1 MCNHQYKLR
10 TSRSAYSLRA
20 FFPILL
26 QLHPKKEAGSLHD
39 ELPSHMLYSIRMRAA
54 EGGPHEQGGHHISG
68 AERLVTK
75 EELEQISSELVHRA
89 LTHSKGCADFIRIT
103 IDAIPD
109 EAIHRIP
116 CLTIA
121 DDRTD
126 GHIGE
131 APTTNGEAAAPPTK
145 HEVAAPISNEK
156 AATQLTNEKTAD
168 PTTNRKVAAQPTDGE
183 ATTQPTDRETAAPTT
198 NHEAAAPT
206 TNHEATAPPLSLSSH
221 QQAETLLTTHTAIT
235 PVAFRRAVS
244 QLVSLPESMRGAM
257 LVDMR
262 TGQRLDPWGQRGV
275 RVSRMSFAD
284 ETAAITALN
293 AAGYSGVH
301 LEEAL
306 VLASKVL
313 SAPGVVGELCISDDP
328 DYTTGYVSYGSTYHR
343 LHHMKPVGSPLGG
356 RLFFVDATADI
367 AAVKHYLE
375 ATVTLVNPPI
385 VSLQGENDE
394 SL

>member
-1 MCNHQYKLR
+1 
-10 TSRSAYSLRA
+10 
-20 FFPILL
+20 
-26 QLHPKKEAGSLHD
+26 
-39 ELPSHMLYSIRMRAA
+39 MLYSIRMRAA

-121 DDRTD
+121 DEQTE

-131 APTTNGEAAAPPTK
+131 A
-145 HEVAAPISNEK
+145 
-156 AATQLTNEKTAD
+156 
-168 PTTNRKVAAQPTDGE
+168 QPTDG
-183 ATTQPTDRETAAPTT
+183 ETAAPTT
-198 NHEAAAPT
+198 NHETDAPT
-206 TNHEATAPPLSLSSH
+206 TNHEATTPPLPLSSH
-221 QQAETLLTTHTAIT
+221 RQAEALLTTHTAIT

-244 QLVSLPESMRGAM
+244 QLLSLPESMRGAM

-262 TGQRLDPWGQRGV
+262 TGHRLDPWGQRGV

-328 DYTTGYVSYGSTYHR
+328 DYTTGYVSYGNTYHR
-343 LHHMKPVGSPLGG
+343 LHHMKPVDSPLGG

-367 AAVKHYLE
+367 AAIKKYLE
-375 ATVTLVNPPI
+375 TTVTLVNPPTF
-385 VSLQGENDE
+385 SLQGEIYE
-394 SL
+394 TL

>member
-1 MCNHQYKLR
+1 
-10 TSRSAYSLRA
+10 
-20 FFPILL
+20 
-26 QLHPKKEAGSLHD
+26 
-39 ELPSHMLYSIRMRAA
+39 MLYSIRMRAA

-121 DDRTD
+121 DEQTD
-126 GHIGE
+126 GHAGE
-131 APTTNGEAAAPPTK
+131 
-145 HEVAAPISNEK
+145 
-156 AATQLTNEKTAD
+156 
-168 PTTNRKVAAQPTDGE
+168 AQPTDG
-183 ATTQPTDRETAAPTT
+183 ETAAPTT
-198 NHEAAAPT
+198 NHEADAPT
-206 TNHEATAPPLSLSSH
+206 TNHEATTPPLPLSSH
-221 QQAETLLTTHTAIT
+221 QQAESLLTTHTAIT
-235 PVAFRRAVS
+235 PVAFRRAIS
-244 QLVSLPESMRGAM
+244 QLLSLPESMRGAM

-262 TGQRLDPWGQRGV
+262 TGHRLDPWGQRGV

-293 AAGYSGVH
+293 TAGYSGVH

-328 DYTTGYVSYGSTYHR
+328 DYTTGYVSYGNTYHR

-367 AAVKHYLE
+367 AAIKKYLE
-375 ATVTLVNPPI
+375 TTVTLVNPPTF
-385 VSLQGENDE
+385 SLQGELYE
-394 SL
+394 TL

>member
-1 MCNHQYKLR
+1 
-10 TSRSAYSLRA
+10 
-20 FFPILL
+20 
-26 QLHPKKEAGSLHD
+26 
-39 ELPSHMLYSIRMRAA
+39 MLYSIRMRAA

-116 CLTIA
+116 CLTITGEQ
-121 DDRTD
+121 TD
-126 GHIGE
+126 GHTGE
-131 APTTNGEAAAPPTK
+131 VPTTNHEA
-145 HEVAAPISNEK
+145 
-156 AATQLTNEKTAD
+156 
-168 PTTNRKVAAQPTDGE
+168 AAQPTNG
-183 ATTQPTDRETAAPTT
+183 ETAAPTT
-198 NHEAAAPT
+198 NHKTDAPT
-206 TNHEATAPPLSLSSH
+206 TNHEATTPPLPLSSH
-221 QQAETLLTTHTAIT
+221 RQAEALLTTHTAIT

-284 ETAAITALN
+284 ETAAITTLN

-343 LHHMKPVGSPLGG
+343 LHHMKPVGSHLGG

-367 AAVKHYLE
+367 AAIKNYLE
-375 ATVTLVNPPI
+375 TTVTLVNPPT
-385 VSLQGENDE
+385 VSLQGENHE
-394 SL
+394 TL

>member
-1 MCNHQYKLR
+1 
-10 TSRSAYSLRA
+10 
-20 FFPILL
+20 
-26 QLHPKKEAGSLHD
+26 
-39 ELPSHMLYSIRMRAA
+39 MLYSIRMRAA

-121 DDRTD
+121 DEQTD
-126 GHIGE
+126 EHAGE
-131 APTTNGEAAAPPTK
+131 
-145 HEVAAPISNEK
+145 V
-156 AATQLTNEKTAD
+156 
-168 PTTNRKVAAQPTDGE
+168 
-183 ATTQPTDRETAAPTT
+183 PTT
-198 NHEAAAPT
+198 NHEAAAQPTDGKTAVPTTNHEADAPT
-206 TNHEATAPPLSLSSH
+206 TNHEATTPPLPLSSH
-221 QQAETLLTTHTAIT
+221 QQAEALLTTHTAIT

-244 QLVSLPESMRGAM
+244 QLLSLPESMRGAM

-275 RVSRMSFAD
+275 RASRMSFAD

-293 AAGYSGVH
+293 TAGYSGVH

-328 DYTTGYVSYGSTYHR
+328 DYTTGYVSYGNTYHR

-367 AAVKHYLE
+367 AAIKKYLE
-375 ATVTLVNPPI
+375 TTVTLVNPPTF
-385 VSLQGENDE
+385 SLQGEIYE
-394 SL
+394 TL

>member
-1 MCNHQYKLR
+1 
-10 TSRSAYSLRA
+10 
-20 FFPILL
+20 
-26 QLHPKKEAGSLHD
+26 
-39 ELPSHMLYSIRMRAA
+39 MLYSIRMRAA

-121 DDRTD
+121 DEQTD
-126 GHIGE
+126 GHTGE
-131 APTTNGEAAAPPTK
+131 VPTTNHEAAAQPTDG
-145 HEVAAPISNEK
+145 
-156 AATQLTNEKTAD
+156 KTAV
-168 PTTNRKVAAQPTDGE
+168 PTTDGKVAAQPTNGK
-183 ATTQPTDRETAAPTT
+183 TAAPTT
-198 NHEAAAPT
+198 NHETDAPT
-206 TNHEATAPPLSLSSH
+206 TNHEATTPPLPLSSH
-221 QQAETLLTTHTAIT
+221 RQAEALLTTHTAIT

-367 AAVKHYLE
+367 AAIKKYLE
-375 ATVTLVNPPI
+375 TTVTLVNPPT
-385 VSLQGENDE
+385 VSLQGENHE

>member
-1 MCNHQYKLR
+1 
-10 TSRSAYSLRA
+10 
-20 FFPILL
+20 
-26 QLHPKKEAGSLHD
+26 
-39 ELPSHMLYSIRMRAA
+39 MLYSIRMRAA

-109 EAIHRIP
+109 EAIHHIP

-131 APTTNGEAAAPPTK
+131 APTTNG
-145 HEVAAPISNEK
+145 
-156 AATQLTNEKTAD
+156 
-168 PTTNRKVAAQPTDGE
+168 
-183 ATTQPTDRETAAPTT
+183 ETAAPTT

-293 AAGYSGVH
+293 ATGYSGVH

-328 DYTTGYVSYGSTYHR
+328 DYTTGYVSYGNTYHR
-343 LHHMKPVGSPLGG
+343 LHHMKPLGSPLGG

-367 AAVKHYLE
+367 AAIKNYLE
-375 ATVTLVNPPI
+375 TTVTLVNPPI

>member
-1 MCNHQYKLR
+1 
-10 TSRSAYSLRA
+10 
-20 FFPILL
+20 
-26 QLHPKKEAGSLHD
+26 
-39 ELPSHMLYSIRMRAA
+39 MLYSIRMRAA

-75 EELEQISSELVHRA
+75 EELKQISSELVHRA

-109 EAIHRIP
+109 EAIHHIP

-121 DDRTD
+121 DAD
-126 GHIGE
+126 GHIE
-131 APTTNGEAAAPPTK
+131 
-145 HEVAAPISNEK
+145 EV
-156 AATQLTNEKTAD
+156 
-168 PTTNRKVAAQPTDGE
+168 PTTNR
-183 ATTQPTDRETAAPTT
+183 
-198 NHEAAAPT
+198 
-206 TNHEATAPPLSLSSH
+206 EATAPPLPLSSY
-221 QQAETLLTTHTAIT
+221 QQAEALLTTHTAIT

-244 QLVSLPESMRGAM
+244 QLLSLSESMRGAM

-262 TGQRLDPWGQRGV
+262 TGRRLDPWGARGV

-293 AAGYSGVH
+293 AAGYSGIH

-313 SAPGVVGELCISDDP
+313 SAPGVVGELCISDDL
-328 DYTTGYVSYGSTYHR
+328 DYTTGYVSYGNTYHR

-367 AAVKHYLE
+367 AAIKKYLE
-375 ATVTLVNPPI
+375 TTVTLVNPPI
-385 VSLQGENDE
+385 VSLQGENHGT
-394 SL
+394 L

>member
-1 MCNHQYKLR
+1 
-10 TSRSAYSLRA
+10 
-20 FFPILL
+20 
-26 QLHPKKEAGSLHD
+26 
-39 ELPSHMLYSIRMRAA
+39 MLYSIRMRAA

-121 DDRTD
+121 DEQTD
-126 GHIGE
+126 GHAGE
-131 APTTNGEAAAPPTK
+131 
-145 HEVAAPISNEK
+145 
-156 AATQLTNEKTAD
+156 
-168 PTTNRKVAAQPTDGE
+168 AQPTDGK
-183 ATTQPTDRETAAPTT
+183 TAVPTT
-198 NHEAAAPT
+198 NHETDAPT
-206 TNHEATAPPLSLSSH
+206 TNHEATTPPLPLSSH
-221 QQAETLLTTHTAIT
+221 QQAEALLTTHTAIT
-235 PVAFRRAVS
+235 PVAFRRAIS
-244 QLVSLPESMRGAM
+244 QLLSLPESMRGAM

-262 TGQRLDPWGQRGV
+262 TGHRLDPWGQRGV

-328 DYTTGYVSYGSTYHR
+328 DYTTGYVSYGNTYHR

-367 AAVKHYLE
+367 AAIKKYLE
-375 ATVTLVNPPI
+375 TTVTLVNPPTF
-385 VSLQGENDE
+385 SLQGEIYE
-394 SL
+394 TL

>member
-1 MCNHQYKLR
+1 
-10 TSRSAYSLRA
+10 
-20 FFPILL
+20 
-26 QLHPKKEAGSLHD
+26 
-39 ELPSHMLYSIRMRAA
+39 MLYSIRMRAA

-109 EAIHRIP
+109 EAIHHIP

-131 APTTNGEAAAPPTK
+131 APTTNGEAAAPTTK

-156 AATQLTNEKTAD
+156 AATQLTNEKTAN

-183 ATTQPTDRETAAPTT
+183 TAAPTT
-198 NHEAAAPT
+198 NHETDAPT
-206 TNHEATAPPLSLSSH
+206 TNHEATTPPLPLSSH
-221 QQAETLLTTHTAIT
+221 RQAEALLTTHTAIT
-235 PVAFRRAVS
+235 PVAFRHAVS
-244 QLVSLPESMRGAM
+244 QLLSLSESMRGAM

-262 TGQRLDPWGQRGV
+262 TGKRLDPWGQRGV

-328 DYTTGYVSYGSTYHR
+328 DYTTGYVSYGNTYHR

-367 AAVKHYLE
+367 AAIKNYLE
-375 ATVTLVNPPI
+375 TTVTLVNPPT
-385 VSLQGENDE
+385 VSLQGEIYE

>member
-1 MCNHQYKLR
+1 
-10 TSRSAYSLRA
+10 
-20 FFPILL
+20 
-26 QLHPKKEAGSLHD
+26 
-39 ELPSHMLYSIRMRAA
+39 MLYSIRMRAA

-121 DDRTD
+121 DEQTD
-126 GHIGE
+126 GHTGE
-131 APTTNGEAAAPPTK
+131 VPTTNHEA
-145 HEVAAPISNEK
+145 
-156 AATQLTNEKTAD
+156 
-168 PTTNRKVAAQPTDGE
+168 AAQPTNG
-183 ATTQPTDRETAAPTT
+183 ETAAPTT
-198 NHEAAAPT
+198 NHKTDAPT
-206 TNHEATAPPLSLSSH
+206 TNHEATTPPLPLSSH
-221 QQAETLLTTHTAIT
+221 RQAEALLTTHTAIT

-313 SAPGVVGELCISDDP
+313 STPGVVGELCISDDP

-367 AAVKHYLE
+367 AAIKKYLE
-375 ATVTLVNPPI
+375 TTVTLVNPPT
-385 VSLQGENDE
+385 VSLQGENHE

>member
-1 MCNHQYKLR
+1 
-10 TSRSAYSLRA
+10 
-20 FFPILL
+20 
-26 QLHPKKEAGSLHD
+26 
-39 ELPSHMLYSIRMRAA
+39 MLYSIRMRAA

-121 DDRTD
+121 DEQTD
-126 GHIGE
+126 GHTGE
-131 APTTNGEAAAPPTK
+131 VPTTNHESAAQPTDW
-145 HEVAAPISNEK
+145 
-156 AATQLTNEKTAD
+156 KTAV
-168 PTTNRKVAAQPTDGE
+168 PTTDGKVAAQPTNG
-183 ATTQPTDRETAAPTT
+183 ETAAPTT
-198 NHEAAAPT
+198 NHETDAPT
-206 TNHEATAPPLSLSSH
+206 TNHEATTPPLPLSSH
-221 QQAETLLTTHTAIT
+221 RQAEALLTTHTAIT
-235 PVAFRRAVS
+235 PVAFRHAVS

-293 AAGYSGVH
+293 AAGYSGIH

-328 DYTTGYVSYGSTYHR
+328 DYTTGYVSYGNTYHR

-367 AAVKHYLE
+367 AAIKNYLE
-375 ATVTLVNPPI
+375 TTVTLVNPPT
-385 VSLQGENDE
+385 VSLQGENHE

>member
-1 MCNHQYKLR
+1 
-10 TSRSAYSLRA
+10 
-20 FFPILL
+20 
-26 QLHPKKEAGSLHD
+26 
-39 ELPSHMLYSIRMRAA
+39 MLYSIRMRAA

-121 DDRTD
+121 DEQTD
-126 GHIGE
+126 GHTGE
-131 APTTNGEAAAPPTK
+131 
-145 HEVAAPISNEK
+145 
-156 AATQLTNEKTAD
+156 
-168 PTTNRKVAAQPTDGE
+168 AQPTDGE
-183 ATTQPTDRETAAPTT
+183 TAAQTT
-198 NHEAAAPT
+198 NHEVDAPT
-206 TNHEATAPPLSLSSH
+206 TTHEAAASPTNHEPADTTAEGNGLTTLPRILSSH
-221 QQAETLLTTHTAIT
+221 QQAEALLTTHTAIT

-293 AAGYSGVH
+293 AAGYNGVH

-343 LHHMKPVGSPLGG
+343 LHHMKPVGYPLGG

-367 AAVKHYLE
+367 AAIKNYLE
-375 ATVTLVNPPI
+375 TTVTLVNPPTF
-385 VSLQGENDE
+385 SLQGENHE
-394 SL
+394 TL

>member
-1 MCNHQYKLR
+1 
-10 TSRSAYSLRA
+10 
-20 FFPILL
+20 
-26 QLHPKKEAGSLHD
+26 
-39 ELPSHMLYSIRMRAA
+39 MLYSIRMRAA

-121 DDRTD
+121 DEQTE

-131 APTTNGEAAAPPTK
+131 A
-145 HEVAAPISNEK
+145 
-156 AATQLTNEKTAD
+156 
-168 PTTNRKVAAQPTDGE
+168 QPTDG
-183 ATTQPTDRETAAPTT
+183 ETAAPTT
-198 NHEAAAPT
+198 NHETDAPT
-206 TNHEATAPPLSLSSH
+206 TNHEATTPPLPLSSH
-221 QQAETLLTTHTAIT
+221 RQAEALLTTHTAIT

-244 QLVSLPESMRGAM
+244 QLLSLPESMRGAM

-293 AAGYSGVH
+293 TAGYSGVH

-328 DYTTGYVSYGSTYHR
+328 DYTTGYVSYGNTYHR

-367 AAVKHYLE
+367 AAIKKYLE
-375 ATVTLVNPPI
+375 TTVTLVNPPTF
-385 VSLQGENDE
+385 SLQGEIYE
-394 SL
+394 TL

>member
-1 MCNHQYKLR
+1 
-10 TSRSAYSLRA
+10 
-20 FFPILL
+20 
-26 QLHPKKEAGSLHD
+26 
-39 ELPSHMLYSIRMRAA
+39 MLYSIRMRAA

-68 AERLVTK
+68 AERLVIK

-121 DDRTD
+121 DEQTE

-131 APTTNGEAAAPPTK
+131 A
-145 HEVAAPISNEK
+145 
-156 AATQLTNEKTAD
+156 
-168 PTTNRKVAAQPTDGE
+168 QPTDGK
-183 ATTQPTDRETAAPTT
+183 TAVPTT
-198 NHEAAAPT
+198 NHETDAPT
-206 TNHEATAPPLSLSSH
+206 TNHEATTPPLPLSSH
-221 QQAETLLTTHTAIT
+221 QQAEALLTTHTAIT

-244 QLVSLPESMRGAM
+244 QLLSLPESMRGAM

-328 DYTTGYVSYGSTYHR
+328 DYTTGYVSYGNTYHR

-367 AAVKHYLE
+367 AAIKKYLE
-375 ATVTLVNPPI
+375 TTVTLVNPPTF
-385 VSLQGENDE
+385 SLQGELYE
-394 SL
+394 TL

>member
-1 MCNHQYKLR
+1 
-10 TSRSAYSLRA
+10 
-20 FFPILL
+20 
-26 QLHPKKEAGSLHD
+26 
-39 ELPSHMLYSIRMRAA
+39 MLYSIRMRAA

-121 DDRTD
+121 DEQTD
-126 GHIGE
+126 GHAGE
-131 APTTNGEAAAPPTK
+131 
-145 HEVAAPISNEK
+145 V
-156 AATQLTNEKTAD
+156 
-168 PTTNRKVAAQPTDGE
+168 
-183 ATTQPTDRETAAPTT
+183 PTT
-198 NHEAAAPT
+198 NHEAAAQPTDGKTAVPTTNHEADAPT
-206 TNHEATAPPLSLSSH
+206 TNHEATTPPLPLSSH
-221 QQAETLLTTHTAIT
+221 RQAEALLTTHTAIT

-244 QLVSLPESMRGAM
+244 QLLSLPESMRGAM

-328 DYTTGYVSYGSTYHR
+328 DYTTGYVSYGNTYHR

-367 AAVKHYLE
+367 AAIKKYLE
-375 ATVTLVNPPI
+375 TTVTLVNPPTF
-385 VSLQGENDE
+385 SLQGEIYE
-394 SL
+394 TL

>member
-1 MCNHQYKLR
+1 
-10 TSRSAYSLRA
+10 
-20 FFPILL
+20 
-26 QLHPKKEAGSLHD
+26 
-39 ELPSHMLYSIRMRAA
+39 MLYSIRMRAA

-121 DDRTD
+121 DEQTD
-126 GHIGE
+126 GHAGE
-131 APTTNGEAAAPPTK
+131 VPTTNHEA
-145 HEVAAPISNEK
+145 
-156 AATQLTNEKTAD
+156 
-168 PTTNRKVAAQPTDGE
+168 AAQPTDGK
-183 ATTQPTDRETAAPTT
+183 TAAPTT
-198 NHEAAAPT
+198 NHETDAPT
-206 TNHEATAPPLSLSSH
+206 TNHEATTPPLPLSSH
-221 QQAETLLTTHTAIT
+221 QQAEALLTTHTAIT

-244 QLVSLPESMRGAM
+244 QLLSLPESMRGAM

-262 TGQRLDPWGQRGV
+262 TGHRLDPWGQRGV

-367 AAVKHYLE
+367 AAIKNYLE
-375 ATVTLVNPPI
+375 TTVTLVNPPI
-385 VSLQGENDE
+385 FSLQGEIYE
-394 SL
+394 TL

>member
-1 MCNHQYKLR
+1 
-10 TSRSAYSLRA
+10 
-20 FFPILL
+20 
-26 QLHPKKEAGSLHD
+26 
-39 ELPSHMLYSIRMRAA
+39 MLYSIRMRAA

-121 DDRTD
+121 DEQTD
-126 GHIGE
+126 GHTGE
-131 APTTNGEAAAPPTK
+131 VPTTNHEA
-145 HEVAAPISNEK
+145 
-156 AATQLTNEKTAD
+156 
-168 PTTNRKVAAQPTDGE
+168 AAQPTNG
-183 ATTQPTDRETAAPTT
+183 ETAAPTT
-198 NHEAAAPT
+198 NHKTDAPT
-206 TNHEATAPPLSLSSH
+206 TNHEATTPPLPLSSH
-221 QQAETLLTTHTAIT
+221 RQAEALLTTHTAIT

-244 QLVSLPESMRGAM
+244 QLLSLPESMRGAM

-367 AAVKHYLE
+367 AAIKKYLE
-375 ATVTLVNPPI
+375 TTVTLVNPPTF
-385 VSLQGENDE
+385 SLQGEIYE
-394 SL
+394 TL

>member
-1 MCNHQYKLR
+1 
-10 TSRSAYSLRA
+10 
-20 FFPILL
+20 
-26 QLHPKKEAGSLHD
+26 
-39 ELPSHMLYSIRMRAA
+39 MLYSIRMRAA

-121 DDRTD
+121 DEQTD
-126 GHIGE
+126 GHTGE
-131 APTTNGEAAAPPTK
+131 VPTTNHEAVAQPTNGE
-145 HEVAAPISNEK
+145 
-156 AATQLTNEKTAD
+156 TAV
-168 PTTNRKVAAQPTDGE
+168 PTTDGKVAAQPTNGK
-183 ATTQPTDRETAAPTT
+183 TAVPTT
-198 NHEAAAPT
+198 NHETDAPT
-206 TNHEATAPPLSLSSH
+206 TNHEATTPPLPLSSH
-221 QQAETLLTTHTAIT
+221 QQAEALLTTHTAIT

-328 DYTTGYVSYGSTYHR
+328 DYTTGYVSYGNTYHR

-367 AAVKHYLE
+367 AAIKNYLE
-375 ATVTLVNPPI
+375 TTVTLVNPPT
-385 VSLQGENDE
+385 VSLQGENHE
-394 SL
+394 TL